1 MFYVCVRAE
10 GARPSDPRAGTTV
23 VGTTRL
29 PTSARPPFRRRPVGN
44 ADGVSS
50 GRGGAAHS
58 GGIVCGSGGKERE
71 TKLGQRRKIESERE
85 RRARKLV
92 EIIGQTNKQANGVIS
107 PDGIGIVRVTIR
119 RLDQWQGRKPA
130 GSFVVG
136 VYSAFVIVRR
146 WVGPGRC
153 SGHAYS
159 VTRLL
164 SDLNGLCSCI

>member
-58 GGIVCGSGGKERE
+58 GGIVTGGIVCGSGGKERE
-71 TKLGQRRKIESERE
+71 TKLGQRRERESERE

-92 EIIGQTNKQANGVIS
+92 EIFGQTNKQANGVIS

-119 RLDQWQGRKPA
+119 RLDQCQGRKPA
-130 GSFVVG
+130 GSFVVV

-146 WVGPGRC
+146 WVGPVQWPC
-153 SGHAYS
+153 
-159 VTRLL
+159 V
-164 SDLNGLCSCI
+164 